1 MLQSVAACGGG
12 EERAAARDSNGPLLV
27 GRPALRGSECRLVV
41 VNNEGRDRNRL
52 AKAGLSIHA
61 NVLSLEN
68 TDRTNF
74 SQCRRHEAKS
84 PSLPLVLRL
93 THAQFSS
100 PHPPFLRPLRMCINQ
115 DLATKKTRNMKSALH
130 LHGSVNLGKLRI
142 KKLTMCNKKDEGN
155 LCRVP

>member
-1 MLQSVAACGGG
+1 MGRLFRALLSNTRSSRLLMLLAVAACGGG
-12 EERAAARDSNGPLLV
+12 EERAAVRDSNGPLLV
-27 GRPALRGSECRLVV
+27 SRPALRGSECSLVA

-74 SQCRRHEAKS
+74 SQCRHEAKS
-84 PSLPLVLRL
+84 PIPSVGSPS
-93 THAQFSS
+93 QFSS

-115 DLATKKTRNMKSALH
+115 DLATKNT
-130 LHGSVNLGKLRI
+130 
-142 KKLTMCNKKDEGN
+142 
-155 LCRVP
+155 